1 MKIVIDSTWQKCNNA
16 LFFSILPCIIHLN
29 KIVREIHSHLRH
41 LSVFKVLKVN
51 ICRSN
56 KNKTIWPLTLGRN
69 RATTKEERNKRSLMR
84 QVEKLDKN

>member
-1 MKIVIDSTWQKCNNA
+1 MYHKLKI
-16 LFFSILPCIIHLN
+16 
-29 KIVREIHSHLRH
+29 IVRDIFPHFHSHLRH
-41 LSVFKVLKVN
+41 FSVFKVLKVN
-51 ICRSN
+51 ICRAD